1 MEKLPLDEDQNTVWM
16 RMLYNE
22 ARGVFLN
29 FVIMMKRT
37 DHLNLL
43 NMISL
48 SITVTGRNLARS
60 KLGTEV
66 RWMAGIYSCAVCVI
80 CYSTM

>member
-1 MEKLPLDEDQNTVWM
+1 MKKLPLDEDQNTVWM

-22 ARGVFLN
+22 AKGVFLN
-29 FVIMMKRT
+29 LVIMMKRT

-48 SITVTGRNLARS
+48 SINCYWTQPRTIKIRNRRS
-60 KLGTEV
+60 DVDGAYIFLCCL
-66 RWMAGIYSCAVCVI
+66 RDML
-80 CYSTM
+80 